1 MKIILA
7 SSSKYRK
14 ELLSKLGLSFE
25 CISPDVDED
34 SIKLNNNLSF
44 KDKAVALAILKANT
58 IAENYPDAIVI
69 GSDQICHDDNK
80 IFSKSGS
87 IERSFEILKSLSGKI
102 HYLTTAYCIKK
113 ANKTITHA
121 NVTTLKMRKLSDLQ
135 IKNYL
140 SIDKPIDCAGSYKL
154 EQNGIS
160 LFESVQTDDYTA
172 IIGLPIIQL
181 GNDLSLLG
189 ISIPSH

>member
-1 MKIILA
+1 MEIILA

-14 ELLSKLGLSFE
+14 ELLTKLGIKFKA
-25 CISPDVDED
+25 ISPDINED
-34 SIKLNNNLSF
+34 IIKES
-44 KDKAVALAILKANT
+44 KDIDFSQKAVKLATEKANA
-58 IAENYPDAIVI
+58 IYKNHPDSLVI
-69 GSDQICHDDNK
+69 GSDQICHNDNE

-87 IERSFEILKSLSGKI
+87 IDRSFEILTSLNGKT
-102 HYLTTAYCIKK
+102 HYLTTAYCIKT
-113 ANKTITHA
+113 ANETITHT
-121 NVTTLKMRKLSDLQ
+121 NITTLKMRKLSDLQ

-140 SIDKPIDCAGSYKL
+140 NLDKPIDCAGSYKL

-181 GNDLSLLG
+181 GNDLSQLG
-189 ISIPSH
+189 ISIPFH